1 MLEAATLG
9 ARGCYPSSEGMAPI
23 LLTHS
28 LTHLTDWLSCLLTHG
43 QASSG
48 LASEEMA
55 EMVSANHDALAASQ
69 QHVLEL
75 EHNMTVM
82 IEQQVSGTRVGSST

>member
-1 MLEAATLG
+1 MALPSLLPHALAGGTRWRGSLAS
-9 ARGCYPSSEGMAPI
+9 AR
-23 LLTHS
+23 
-28 LTHLTDWLSCLLTHG
+28 THLHL

-82 IEQQVSGTRVGSST
+82 IEQQAHLLPLPAEY

>member
-1 MLEAATLG
+1 MT
-9 ARGCYPSSEGMAPI
+9 
-23 LLTHS
+23 
-28 LTHLTDWLSCLLTHG
+28 
-43 QASSG
+43 
-48 LASEEMA
+48 

-82 IEQQVSGTRVGSST
+82 IEQQVSNTRVGSSAPRTKQQ

>member
-1 MLEAATLG
+1 M
-9 ARGCYPSSEGMAPI
+9 
-23 LLTHS
+23 
-28 LTHLTDWLSCLLTHG
+28 TDWLTCFLTRS

-82 IEQQVSGTRVGSST
+82 IEQQVSSSSGSKW

>member
-1 MLEAATLG
+1 MALPSLLPHAL
-9 ARGCYPSSEGMAPI
+9 ARG
-23 LLTHS
+23 S
-28 LTHLTDWLSCLLTHG
+28 LAGSLASARTHLHL

-55 EMVSANHDALAASQ
+55 EMVSANHDALASSQ

-82 IEQQVSGTRVGSST
+82 IEQQAHLLPLPADY